1 MADQG
6 ARKALLDWFEIPA
19 VDIERAARFYGAIL
33 DARLEVIEVNPGYP
47 MAVLPA
53 PENGVGGAL
62 VQGEGYRPSSEGI
75 LVWLHG
81 GPDLNEVL
89 DRVVA
94 AGGKVLLP
102 KTSIGDHGFAASF
115 QDTEGNRVGLHS
127 AG

>member
-1 MADQG
+1 MADRG
-6 ARKALLDWFEIPA
+6 ARKTLLDWFEIPA
-19 VDIERAARFYGAIL
+19 VDIERAARVCGTIL
-33 DARLEVIEVNPGYP
+33 DAELEVIEVNPHYP
-47 MAVLPA
+47 MTVLPA
-53 PENGVGGAL
+53 PEHGVGGAL
-62 VQGEGYRPSSEGI
+62 VQGEGYTPSSQGVF
-75 LVWLHG
+75 VWLHG

-94 AGGKVLLP
+94 SGGKVLMP